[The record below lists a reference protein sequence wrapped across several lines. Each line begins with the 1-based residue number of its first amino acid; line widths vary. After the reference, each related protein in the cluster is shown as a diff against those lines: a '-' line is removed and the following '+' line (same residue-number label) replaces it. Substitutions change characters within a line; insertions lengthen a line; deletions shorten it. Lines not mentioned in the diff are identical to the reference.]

1 MARQGIKRTTRGAK
15 QPALAESNNTY
26 WTGVAEPEPIP
37 QKLRAT
43 LGKCCDRAWQ
53 DEAWRGE
60 LGQGTANMCHEP
72 FKLITGI
79 NLGRKN
85 YALTLSGCHLQ
96 HELELVRRYEGGG
109 AGQGRGFSKS
119 ACERKKVVNC

>member
-1 MARQGIKRTTRGAK
+1 MDYKGGQAAQQHLLERSRRA
-15 QPALAESNNTY
+15 
-26 WTGVAEPEPIP
+26 VANSPKIA
-37 QKLRAT
+37 RAT
-43 LGKCCDRAWQ
+43 LGKCGDKAR
-53 DEAWRGE
+53 RGE
-60 LGQGTANMCHEP
+60 ARGGVAGRGTANMCHEP

-109 AGQGRGFSKS
+109 AGQGRVYSSGSGRGGFGQI
-119 ACERKKVVNC
+119 CL